1 MKVRPYGSTPQAP
14 SPPAAGGGAPRCLH
28 HAAVCADDVERS
40 LRFYRDGLGLDVLM
54 DQEFDGDWPQL
65 FGASGTR
72 LRSVFLGDPGSA
84 DAGVVELVSFPSGH
98 APGVPSVDAPAQGF
112 FLLSFF
118 VDLAATLA
126 RLEEHGFAGVVR
138 RIEVPG
144 PAGPVAMA
152 TVRDPDGTLVEL
164 IDAGSAAR

>member
-1 MKVRPYGSTPQAP
+1 VNV
-14 SPPAAGGGAPRCLH
+14 LH
-28 HAAVCADDVERS
+28 HAAVCTDDVDRS

-54 DQEFDGDWPQL
+54 DHEFDGDWPQL

-98 APGVPSVDAPAQGF
+98 APGGSRAEVPAQGF

-126 RLEEHGFAGVVR
+126 RLEDHGFAGTAR

-144 PAGPVAMA
+144 PTGPVAMA
-152 TVRDPDGTLVEL
+152 TVRDPDGVLVEL
-164 IDAGSAAR
+164 IDTGRAAR